1 MISLAPEES
10 LTSQT
15 YRTLRRQIIL
25 GHYPQ
30 GSRLVEST
38 LATKLNVSR
47 LPIREAV
54 PQLENEGFVRT
65 LPRRSARVTEWTAG
79 AVTELFDVRLSLETL
94 AARLAAQ
101 AVAAGVSLQPLLTA
115 IDAEQRAL
123 ESQDWL
129 EVAET
134 STVVHE
140 AIVEV
145 AGSALLASLMRAV
158 SGRMTWLF
166 YLTSARDQRQQS
178 VEHHDLL
185 DAIRAGN
192 DRLAE
197 SIAFTHIEKGRAPSL
212 HLMTGV

>member
-1 MISLAPEES
+1 MTAVVPEES
-10 LTSQT
+10 LTTQT
-15 YRTLRRQIIL
+15 YRTLRREIIL
-25 GHYPQ
+25 GNYPQ

-38 LATKLNVSR
+38 LATELHVSR

-65 LPRRSARVTEWTAG
+65 LPRRSSRVSQWTA
-79 AVTELFDVRLSLETL
+79 ADVTELFDVRLSLETL

-101 AVAAGVSLQPLLTA
+101 AVAGGASLQPLQDA
-115 IDAEQRAL
+115 IDAEHRAL
-123 ESQDWL
+123 DSEDWL

-140 AIVEV
+140 AIVDV
-145 AGSALLASLMRAV
+145 AGSALLTSLMRAV

-178 VEHHDLL
+178 DEHHGLL

-212 HLMTGV
+212 AMLA